1 MAGIAREVKNEII
14 LKVKSGV
21 RVVELS
27 KQYGVSE
34 QTIYAWL
41 KQKVEGSVSVLEHTK
56 LRKENEQLKQMVI
69 STKRNQSMIQIDWYN
84 AKNHTAKASDIFF
97 TW

>member
-1 MAGIAREVKNEII
+1 MAGVAREVKNEII

-34 QTIYAWL
+34 QTVYAWL
-41 KQKVEGSVSVLEHTK
+41 KQQVEGSVSVLEHTMQWV
-56 LRKENEQLKQMVI
+56 L
-69 STKRNQSMIQIDWYN
+69 S
-84 AKNHTAKASDIFF
+84 
-97 TW
+97 